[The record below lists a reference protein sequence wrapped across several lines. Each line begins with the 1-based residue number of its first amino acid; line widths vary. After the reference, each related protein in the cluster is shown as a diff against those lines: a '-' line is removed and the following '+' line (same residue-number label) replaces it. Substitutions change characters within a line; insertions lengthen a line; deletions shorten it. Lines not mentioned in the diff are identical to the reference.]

1 MVSFPLQHR
10 ATPLTST
17 SLSLKISTHVVLK
30 VDPGTADDIDFIP
43 DDWFFWFLWKQKKDK
58 NHSNVKKR
66 RNEQKIVNKN
76 KNKAERINCRR
87 AEMKYSKKYCFL
99 DTHPLVLRAKNF
111 RVIFQLCDLR
121 REKNGEDNV

>member
-30 VDPGTADDIDFIP
+30 IDPGTADDIDFIP

-76 KNKAERINCRR
+76 KNKAERIK
-87 AEMKYSKKYCFL
+87 AEGRNEILENIVFLILTPWYSEQRTSESFS
-99 DTHPLVLRAKNF
+99 NF
-111 RVIFQLCDLR
+111 VT
-121 REKNGEDNV
+121 

>member
-76 KNKAERINCRR
+76 KNKAERINCREGR
-87 AEMKYSKKYCFL
+87 NEILENIVFLILTPWYSEQRTSESFSNFVTYDEKK
-99 DTHPLVLRAKNF
+99 
-111 RVIFQLCDLR
+111 
-121 REKNGEDNV
+121 

>member
-76 KNKAERINCRR
+76 KSKAERINCRK
-87 AEMKYSKKYCFL
+87 AEMKYSKILFS
-99 DTHPLVLRAKNF
+99 
-111 RVIFQLCDLR
+111 
-121 REKNGEDNV
+121 